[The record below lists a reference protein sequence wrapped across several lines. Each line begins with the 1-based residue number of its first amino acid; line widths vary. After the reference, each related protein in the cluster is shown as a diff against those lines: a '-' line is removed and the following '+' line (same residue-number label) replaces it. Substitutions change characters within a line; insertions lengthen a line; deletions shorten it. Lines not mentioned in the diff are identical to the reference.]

1 MSSTTSPK
9 TRSWRSATV
18 SSGEFRAE
26 TPRALVKLPE
36 GHSTAD
42 KLEVSPD
49 GKRFLL
55 AVETGEDPFPTELH
69 VKTNWFEELK
79 RLTGSN

>member
-1 MSSTTSPK
+1 MALGY
-9 TRSWRSATV
+9 RV
-18 SSGEFRAE
+18 GGGEFHAD
-26 TPRALVKLPE
+26 TPHALVKLPE
-36 GHSTAD
+36 GHLTAYNLSSAGRT
-42 KLEVSPD
+42 LEVSPD

-55 AVETGEDPFPTELH
+55 AVETGEDPSPTELH

>member
-1 MSSTTSPK
+1 MGIEDTIMALGY
-9 TRSWRSATV
+9 RV
-18 SSGEFRAE
+18 VGGELRAE

-55 AVETGEDPFPTELH
+55 TVETGEDPSPTELH

>member
-1 MSSTTSPK
+1 MVLGY
-9 TRSWRSATV
+9 RV
-18 SSGEFRAE
+18 VGGEFRAE
-26 TPRALVKLPE
+26 TPRSLVKLPK

-55 AVETGEDPFPTELH
+55 VVETGEDPSPTELH

>member
-1 MSSTTSPK
+1 MALGY
-9 TRSWRSATV
+9 RV
-18 SSGEFRAE
+18 VGGEFRAE
-26 TPRALVKLPE
+26 NPRALVDLPK
-36 GHSTAD
+36 GHSTTD

-55 AVETGEDPFPTELH
+55 AVETGEDPSPTELH

>member
-1 MSSTTSPK
+1 MALGY
-9 TRSWRSATV
+9 RVVGA
-18 SSGEFRAE
+18 EFRAE

-36 GHSTAD
+36 GHSTEN
-42 KLEVSPD
+42 KLDVSPD

-55 AVETGEDPFPTELH
+55 AVETGEDPSPTELH

-79 RLTGSN
+79 RLTGPN

>member
-1 MSSTTSPK
+1 MVLGY
-9 TRSWRSATV
+9 RVAG
-18 SSGEFRAE
+18 GEFRTE

-55 AVETGEDPFPTELH
+55 AVATGEDPSPTVLH

-79 RLTGSN
+79 RLTDSN